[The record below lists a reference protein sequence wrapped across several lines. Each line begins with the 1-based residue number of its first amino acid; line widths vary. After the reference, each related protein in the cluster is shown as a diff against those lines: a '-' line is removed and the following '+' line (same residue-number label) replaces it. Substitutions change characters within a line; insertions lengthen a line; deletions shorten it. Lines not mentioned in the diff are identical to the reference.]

1 MTPSLLLPL
10 DVTAPKLEY
19 SLLAPLIIM
28 LVGACVGVLLEAF
41 VPRHHR
47 RDAQALIS
55 GLTMLAAFIGV
66 AYTWAKGYRQVAA
79 LGSVVIDGPT
89 LATWS
94 GLLIFG
100 GMALVLFAERRI
112 STGQS
117 SFTPMAAAMPGTPL
131 ERRASLAR
139 SEHTEVFPLLLLAV
153 FGMMLFAGSGD
164 LLTMFVALEIL
175 SLPLYLLSGLAR
187 RRRLLSQEAA
197 LKYFLLGALSSAL
210 FLYGVALLYGY
221 AGSFH
226 LSDIDKAVS
235 AGQQNNT
242 LLVAGLGLVTIGLL
256 FKIGAVPFHSWTPD
270 VYTGAPTPVTGF
282 MAICTKLAAAVAL
295 LRVLYAGLGAL
306 RWDWQPLIA
315 VIAVLTMFVGAV
327 FAITQSDIKRMLAYS
342 SIAHAGF
349 LLTAVAGAT
358 TASNGLALSQVGS
371 TGAILFY
378 MAAYGFANIGAFGLI
393 MLVRT
398 EAGEANG
405 LASWRG
411 LGRSHPLFA
420 ATMTLFM
427 LSFAGIPLT
436 GGFVGK
442 LLVFGAAW
450 RGGYAWLVALAVL
463 ASIIAAY
470 FYLRVVVL
478 MYFHPVVEGE
488 EVVVA
493 RPGVQTIVVLA
504 VSAVA
509 TLVLGLYS
517 GPFVKILADAASFL
531 R

>member
-1 MTPSLLLPL
+1 MTSSLLQSLE
-10 DVTAPKLEY
+10 VTAPKLEY
-19 SLLAPLIIM
+19 SLLAPLIIV
-28 LVGACVGVLLEAF
+28 LTGACIGVLLEAF
-41 VPRHHR
+41 VPRHRR
-47 RDAQALIS
+47 RDVQTIIA
-55 GLTMLAAFIGV
+55 GLSMLAALLSV
-66 AYTWAKGYRQVAA
+66 AFTWAKGTRQVAA

-89 LATWS
+89 LAAWS
-94 GLLIFG
+94 GLLVFG
-100 GMALVLFAERRI
+100 GMALVLFAERRVGA
-112 STGQS
+112 GQS

-139 SEHTEVFPLLLLAV
+139 TEHTEIYPLLLLAV

-164 LLTMFVALEIL
+164 LLTMFVALEIF

-210 FLYGVALLYGY
+210 FLYGAALLYGY
-221 AGSFH
+221 SGSFYF
-226 LSDIDKAVS
+226 SDIDKAISV
-235 AGQQNNT
+235 GQQST
-242 LLVAGLGLVTIGLL
+242 GMLVAGLGLVTIGLL

-282 MAICTKLAAAVAL
+282 MAVCTKLAAVVAL

-315 VIAVLTMFVGAV
+315 VVAVLTMLVGAIV
-327 FAITQSDIKRMLAYS
+327 AISQSDIKRMLAYS

-349 LLTAVAGAT
+349 LLTAVAGAST
-358 TASNGLALSQVGS
+358 SGNGLGAAQVGS

-378 MAAYGFANIGAFGLI
+378 MAAYGFANIGAFGLV

-398 EAGEANG
+398 AGGEATT
-405 LASWRG
+405 LSSWRG
-411 LGRSHPLFA
+411 LGRKHPLFA
-420 ATMTLFM
+420 ATMTLFL

-450 RGGYAWLVALAVL
+450 RGGYAWLVAVAVL
-463 ASIIAAY
+463 ASIIAAF
-470 FYLRVVVL
+470 FYLRLVVL
-478 MYFHPVVEGE
+478 MYFHEADDE

-493 RPGVQTIVVLA
+493 RPGIQTILVLA
-504 VSAVA
+504 LAAVA

-517 GPFVKILADAASFL
+517 GPFVKVLTEASGFL